1 MIVACFGVDVFW
13 VCWFDCL
20 AVVVCCGY
28 GLDSGCCLMI
38 MVGLLVSVGVA
49 DCVWVWFVALVSTW
63 V

>member
-20 AVVVCCGY
+20 AVVGCCGY

-38 MVGLLVSVGVA
+38 MVVCWFLLVLLIAFGFGLLR
-49 DCVWVWFVALVSTW
+49 
-63 V
+63 